1 MPLRYSPPRTIFGDA
16 TPQNPWWNDPDSV
29 QVATRFSVS
38 TAGSATGIRFYKGDA
53 NTGVHTGYL
62 WKADGTLLSQIQFS
76 GETASGWQQMS
87 FTTPVHLEPGVEYR
101 VGLHSTTGRY
111 AVDLGALAQPT
122 TSGVFS
128 TPANGSAYTY
138 STGFPDSTSTHNY
151 WVDVTFTPNP

>member
-1 MPLRYSPPRTIFGDA
+1 MTHRPRRILMTVDA
-16 TPQNPWWNDPDSV
+16 V
-29 QVATRFSVS
+29 
-38 TAGSATGIRFYKGDA
+38 G
-53 NTGVHTGYL
+53 GV
-62 WKADGTLLSQIQFS
+62 W
-76 GETASGWQQMS
+76 
-87 FTTPVHLEPGVEYR
+87 
-101 VGLHSTTGRY
+101 RY

>member
-1 MPLRYSPPRTIFGDA
+1 MCLP
-16 TPQNPWWNDPDSV
+16 
-29 QVATRFSVS
+29 S
-38 TAGSATGIRFYKGDA
+38 TLSTVGSTGRW
-53 NTGVHTGYL
+53 V
-62 WKADGTLLSQIQFS
+62 
-76 GETASGWQQMS
+76 
-87 FTTPVHLEPGVEYR
+87 
-101 VGLHSTTGRY
+101 HSTTGRY